1 VVSRI
6 RIRATTITNW
16 DRKEYIVPN
25 KSFITGNVLNWTL
38 SNPINRIVIN
48 VGIAYGSDTEQA
60 RELLLIAAKEHP
72 NVLDDPAPVASFE
85 GFGDNALNFLLRAYI
100 PNLDNR
106 LATITDLHLA
116 IDKAFRKVGI
126 SISFPQ
132 RDVHLDA
139 ARPLEVR
146 VVPDQNA
153 GPQTGRS
160 TKSSD
165 PEDD

>member
-1 VVSRI
+1 VSVTSSR
-6 RIRATTITNW
+6 
-16 DRKEYIVPN
+16 IVPN

-116 IDKAFRKVGI
+116 IDDAFRKAEI

-132 RDVHLDA
+132 RDVHLDQM
-139 ARPLEVR
+139 RPLEVR
-146 VVPDQNA
+146 VMPEQNA
-153 GPQTGRS
+153 VPQPGRS
-160 TKSSD
+160 TKSPD
-165 PEDD
+165 TEER